1 MHTLFT
7 NTSRRHGHVYK
18 HIHVHTLSY
27 PLRTEAKS
35 HHFPL
40 CTETQELWQTTLCVH
55 SSIPNHALSSPPS
68 LFTSALQ
75 FRMITLLSHM
85 IDNPEI
91 RALLTYHFQ
100 APLRALS
107 VLSSTACKAP
117 PSRMEKVM
125 VKVCNRANQCV
136 FTIYNQLWL

>member
-1 MHTLFT
+1 
-7 NTSRRHGHVYK
+7 
-18 HIHVHTLSY
+18 
-27 PLRTEAKS
+27 
-35 HHFPL
+35 
-40 CTETQELWQTTLCVH
+40 
-55 SSIPNHALSSPPS
+55 
-68 LFTSALQ
+68 
-75 FRMITLLSHM
+75 M